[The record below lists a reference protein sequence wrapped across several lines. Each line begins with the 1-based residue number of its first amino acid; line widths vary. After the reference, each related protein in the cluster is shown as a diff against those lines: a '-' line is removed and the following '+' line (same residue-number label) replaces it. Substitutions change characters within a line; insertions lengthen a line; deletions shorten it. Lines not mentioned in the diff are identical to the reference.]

1 MKRAIIV
8 IGLMTLGLTAAIAQS
23 NVVEQRQDL
32 MKQFGAQS
40 KTIAG
45 MLRGQTPFDLAQAQ
59 AALKTVSETAKKLP
73 PLFPESTKDC
83 GKNRG
88 AADSVG
94 EQGRVREALRLP
106 RFGLAEGSGQCHG
119 RGLLQSSGAECP
131 AELRDMPQDLPQELI
146 GGALIA
152 GGIAPPV
159 ITLRGA
165 GMRKALLSLVG
176 LLLLGAAGF
185 YALTSPT
192 VYRWIRSDS
201 ETVRVP
207 AGLSQ
212 SRRQLRQRQDLV
224 LRWRLRI
231 LPCGSRADDKLRLG
245 GGLALATPFGTFHV
259 PNISPHKQDGIGAW
273 RVKDF
278 VRAMREG
285 IGPGETHLYPAFP
298 YASYQRMSPADLTDL
313 HAFIMTLPPVEG
325 RVRDHELKFP
335 FTVRRGIGLWDL
347 AFLDGKLFMPDP
359 SKSASW
365 NRGAYLVNGPGHC
378 AECHSE
384 RNFAGAIIPD
394 RRLRAAPTR
403 KGKGVVPNITPSPSG
418 IGGWTEEEVVTLLKT
433 GDTPN
438 FDTVGGPMAD
448 VVRNTAQLSEAD
460 RAAMAEYIL
469 SLPPLDA
476 YKKP

>member
-1 MKRAIIV
+1 
-8 IGLMTLGLTAAIAQS
+8 
-23 NVVEQRQDL
+23 
-32 MKQFGAQS
+32 
-40 KTIAG
+40 
-45 MLRGQTPFDLAQAQ
+45 
-59 AALKTVSETAKKLP
+59 
-73 PLFPESTKDC
+73 
-83 GKNRG
+83 
-88 AADSVG
+88 
-94 EQGRVREALRLP
+94 
-106 RFGLAEGSGQCHG
+106 
-119 RGLLQSSGAECP
+119 
-131 AELRDMPQDLPQELI
+131 
-146 GGALIA
+146 
-152 GGIAPPV
+152 
-159 ITLRGA
+159 
-165 GMRKALLSLVG
+165 MRKALLSLVG
-176 LLLLGAAGF
+176 LLLLGAVGF

-207 AGLSQ
+207 EGF
-212 SRRQLRQRQDLV
+212 
-224 LRWRLRI
+224 
-231 LPCGSRADDKLRLG
+231 PSRAGNSDNGKTLFYAGGCASCHAVPGPSDKLKLG

-394 RRLRAAPTR
+394 RRFAGGPHPE
-403 KGKGVVPNITPSPSG
+403 GKGVVPNITPSPSG
-418 IGGWTEEEVVTLLKT
+418 IGGWTKEEVVTLLKT

-469 SLPPLDA
+469 SLPPLVA